1 MKEMEISHSYYNG
14 FTQIG
19 SQASL
24 QLLKRKGGEDVMERA
39 QGLR

>member
-19 SQASL
+19 SQASP